1 MQFKEMKL
9 VGLPKLGKLAWKI
22 SEGKQTNAAAE
33 IHQLSGC

>member
-22 SEGKQTNAAAE
+22 SEGK
-33 IHQLSGC
+33 